1 MSFLLNIVLSVAIP
15 FAGFYKKSL
24 DFYGMLTSIIT
35 AFIHLCVG
43 VPAIYLLTFFVTS
56 SILTKVGKKQKKKLE
71 VKYSE
76 ESVRGYSQVL
86 CNSLFS
92 SICCIIL
99 ILYNGLMNQIVC
111 ASDQITLFLCFVIP
125 GFYSCCNGDT
135 WSSEIGILSK
145 TSPIHICTF
154 KTVPPGTNGGVSFL
168 GLLSGL
174 LGSLLIG
181 IVGGIVFLFECWM
194 SLTAFILVT
203 LTITFSGV
211 CGNLLDSILG
221 GTLQY
226 SGWDEE
232 THYVVRQP
240 TKTTKKICGRDVLSN
255 SAINLIT
262 SSFSGILCGFI
273 DVICSKHTLI
283 Y

>member
-1 MSFLLNIVLSVAIP
+1 MSFLVNIILSVAIP
-15 FAGFYKKSL
+15 LAAINQSWQETEKGIGSKIFRRFVYVN
-24 DFYGMLTSIIT
+24 
-35 AFIHLCVG
+35 IHQL
-43 VPAIYLLTFFVTS
+43 IQL
-56 SILTKVGKKQKKKLE
+56 
-71 VKYSE
+71 

-99 ILYNGLMNQIVC
+99 FLYGDSMNQSVC
-111 ASDQITLFLCFVIP
+111 ASDQITLFFCFVIP

-154 KTVPPGTNGGVSFL
+154 KTVPPGTNGGVSSL
-168 GLLSGL
+168 GLFSGL

-181 IVGGIVFLFECWM
+181 IVGGIVFIFECWM

-262 SSFSGILCGFI
+262 SSFSGILCGLLMLYVRSI
-273 DVICSKHTLI
+273 L
-283 Y
+283 